1 MVISGRSRGG
11 DAHTHNLP
19 LMPGIHC
26 AISVRFP
33 CDFSKVSTHT
43 VREDRMRC
51 KAKVHDLCALTIRS
65 DCRARFMCSHYTCEI
80 LGFTVANSRET
91 NKQPQL
97 QKQAQYFFYD
107 LLSSIL
113 FIISYLLP
121 INEPHIYSL
130 KYIGGHSMEIS
141 IFLSLA
147 FTEILHLK
155 NTWLQFLYIY
165 FK

>member
-1 MVISGRSRGG
+1 
-11 DAHTHNLP
+11 
-19 LMPGIHC
+19 
-26 AISVRFP
+26 
-33 CDFSKVSTHT
+33 
-43 VREDRMRC
+43 MRC
-51 KAKVHDLCALTIRS
+51 KAKAHDLCAHTIRS

-97 QKQAQYFFYD
+97 QKQAQNKHNIFYD

-130 KYIGGHSMEIS
+130 NI
-141 IFLSLA
+141 
-147 FTEILHLK
+147 
-155 NTWLQFLYIY
+155 
-165 FK
+165 